1 MDNKNKISEP
11 VVLMD
16 NAFDTRKYWRD
27 NTCQEPPDF
36 DFDFEKYFKVKK
48 DKNKSKKK

>member
-1 MDNKNKISEP
+1 MNNKNKISEP

-16 NAFDTRKYWRD
+16 NAFDARKYWRD
-27 NTCQEPPDF
+27 NTCQEPPT
-36 DFDFEKYFKVKK
+36 DFDFEKYFKVKE